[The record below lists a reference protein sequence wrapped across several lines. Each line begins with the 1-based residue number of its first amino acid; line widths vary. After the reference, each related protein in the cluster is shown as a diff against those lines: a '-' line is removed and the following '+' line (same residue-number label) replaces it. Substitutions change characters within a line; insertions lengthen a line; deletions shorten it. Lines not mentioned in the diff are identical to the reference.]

1 MKDRWH
7 PGNRVELLQDGDEF
21 FPRVFAALRAAR
33 SEVFLETFI
42 LSDDKVGRE
51 LRSELIA
58 AATRGVRVFVTVDGF
73 GSPGL
78 EGEFIDG
85 LTAAGVHFH
94 IFNPGLTLFGV
105 RTNLFRRLHRKIIV
119 IDGQLAFVGGINFI
133 ADQLEDFGPLAKRD
147 YAVEIEGPVVAD
159 IHAFAEHAIRKP
171 HRSLHNT
178 GQREYHDT
186 STTTS
191 RGSAKALFV
200 TRDNRRARTHIERHY
215 HLAIRQAQHELI
227 IANAYFF
234 PGYRLLWRLRQAARR
249 GVRVSLILQGRP
261 DIGLIKWASSQ
272 LYDYL
277 LSSGVQIYE
286 YCERPLH
293 GKVAIAD
300 GEWSTVGSSNLD
312 PLSLSLNL
320 EANVVL
326 LDREFNRTLRAR
338 LKDLMESQ
346 CQPVV
351 AENISHNQWWRGA
364 VSAVVFHFIRQFPHW
379 ANWLPRHTVAL
390 KKMGSAEEMPHA
402 GNAEVSPPT
411 ASNAEASPM
420 GSAEASPVGNAEV
433 SPVRN

>member
-21 FPRVFAALRAAR
+21 FPRVFSALRAA
-33 SEVFLETFI
+33 STEVFLETFI

-51 LRSELIA
+51 LRDELIT
-58 AATRGVRVFVTVDGF
+58 AATRGVRVVVTVDGF

-85 LTAAGVHFH
+85 LTAVGVHFH

-119 IDGQLAFVGGINFI
+119 IDGRLAFIGGINFI

-147 YAVEIEGPVVAD
+147 YAVEIEGPVVDD
-159 IHAFAEHAIRKP
+159 IRTFAEHAIRKP
-171 HRSLHNT
+171 HRGPRHWGRRSHPNAAKIPAI
-178 GQREYHDT
+178 GPV
-186 STTTS
+186 
-191 RGSAKALFV
+191 KALFV
-200 TRDNRRARTHIERHY
+200 TRDNRLARTHIERHY

-234 PGYRLLWRLRQAARR
+234 PGYRLLRRLRQAARR
-249 GVRVSLILQGRP
+249 GVRVSLILQGRA
-261 DIGLIKWASSQ
+261 DIGLVKWASRQ

-300 GEWSTVGSSNLD
+300 NEWATVGSSNLD

-326 LDREFNRTLRAR
+326 RDREFNRTLRAR
-338 LKDLMESQ
+338 LQDLMESQ
-346 CQPVV
+346 CKAVSTDHI
-351 AENISHNQWWRGA
+351 EHSQWWRGA
-364 VSAVVFHFIRQFPHW
+364 VSAVVFHCIRQFPNW
-379 ANWLPRHTVAL
+379 ASWLPTHTVVL
-390 KKMGSAEEMPHA
+390 KKME
-402 GNAEVSPPT
+402 SPDALPDADT
-411 ASNAEASPM
+411 QALGEST
-420 GSAEASPVGNAEV
+420 
-433 SPVRN
+433 RH